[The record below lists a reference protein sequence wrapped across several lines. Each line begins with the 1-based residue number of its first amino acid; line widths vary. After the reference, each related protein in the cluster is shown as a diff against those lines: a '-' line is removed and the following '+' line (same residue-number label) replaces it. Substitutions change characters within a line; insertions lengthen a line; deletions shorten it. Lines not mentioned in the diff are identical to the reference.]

1 MIHYLYFLSVCTF
14 FTFGGFNPPTTQDMV
29 SRNRL
34 LSLPSRSTKKVINWN
49 DIRTASA
56 ACTFPEWPK
65 HAFVSRGDYREEAH
79 LEKVIGGPLY
89 VHQRHLPRLP
99 IPTLEETA
107 HSLLPTA
114 IPLAAS
120 DDEVRTLIQATEE
133 FVTDAEPLQQRL
145 EKRNKEMQ
153 EDSSWLQLWWN
164 QLGYLRVRDPV
175 VVNVSYFFQLEDDD
189 TLPPQSP
196 PPSLSPRHE
205 DDDNDRNMQIARG
218 AAILTAVAEYRKLVC
233 SGSLPAETIG
243 RKNPKTPLCS
253 TAFKYMFHSCRIPR
267 READVYK
274 IYDPSRYQHCIV
286 AIKGQFF
293 SMNFVDDKE
302 DPMSISTIERG
313 LRLCLTMARKNEAF
327 SKRSLQLGL
336 LSGGNRD
343 TWARNRTLLKSI
355 GGLEMESAL
364 HRLESGAVLLCLDD
378 EVRYA

>member
-1 MIHYLYFLSVCTF
+1 MIFDVIRTRTYTSLPRVAANSKQETMIHYLYFLS
-14 FTFGGFNPPTTQDMV
+14 FGGFNPPTTQDMV

-175 VVNVSYFFQLEDDD
+175 VVNVSYVFQLEDDD
-189 TLPPQSP
+189 TLPS
-196 PPSLSPRHE
+196 RHE
-205 DDDNDRNMQIARG
+205 DQDSHLM
-218 AAILTAVAEYRKLVC
+218 
-233 SGSLPAETIG
+233 
-243 RKNPKTPLCS
+243 
-253 TAFKYMFHSCRIPR
+253 
-267 READVYK
+267 
-274 IYDPSRYQHCIV
+274 PS
-286 AIKGQFF
+286 
-293 SMNFVDDKE
+293 
-302 DPMSISTIERG
+302 
-313 LRLCLTMARKNEAF
+313 
-327 SKRSLQLGL
+327 SKWQY
-336 LSGGNRD
+336 N
-343 TWARNRTLLKSI
+343 
-355 GGLEMESAL
+355 
-364 HRLESGAVLLCLDD
+364 
-378 EVRYA
+378 